1 MTKSL
6 AEVLGSE
13 VALTALD
20 TSTTEPSADTEE
32 AIAPADTEK
41 TIAPADTEV
50 VPFDN
55 NELSPSDWT
64 LSPVEGQ
71 EEVYEA
77 MHRVTRKVFVGTIG
91 NFNVTIRDKQ

>member
-32 AIAPADTEK
+32 A
-41 TIAPADTEV
+41 IAPADTEV

-91 NFNVTIRDKQ
+91 NFNVAIRGKQ

>member
-1 MTKSL
+1 MTRSL
-6 AEVLGSE
+6 AEVLGTE
-13 VALTALD
+13 AALTALD
-20 TSTTEPSADTEE
+20 TSTTEPSAVEPTDPLGP
-32 AIAPADTEK
+32 IQPAVD
-41 TIAPADTEV
+41 EV
-50 VPFDN
+50 VPFEN

-91 NFNVTIRDKQ
+91 NFNVAIRGKQ